1 MSTSNDNQTEP
12 SSDRP
17 RWMVHIEET
26 IEEERDEFASESP
39 YYEIVRDLLLAP
51 EDDSNAVSQAISKF
65 YGLYAAGAEDEI
77 RKPPEYSAG
86 HKLNSI
92 ASIAF
97 ETAADVLFT
106 TYRHDRLSELLF
118 GIKEEAAHEYNIE
131 VRCPS

>member
-1 MSTSNDNQTEP
+1 MSTSNNNQTGP

-17 RWMVHIEET
+17 RWLVHIEET
-26 IEEERDEFASESP
+26 IEEERDELASESP

-51 EDDSNAVSQAISKF
+51 EDDSNAVSQAISRF

-97 ETAADVLFT
+97 ETAAEVLFT
-106 TYRHDRLSELLF
+106 TYQHDRLVELLI
-118 GIKEEAAHEYNIE
+118 GIKEEAADEYNTE
-131 VRCPS
+131 VGCPS